1 MEIIKRIEQKTA
13 LRLVLQE
20 EEGNLCFANNN
31 DDLRDEFKQVFT
43 LLNLLDYVY
52 AVLKNK
58 NRKIQLIP
66 MLLPE
71 NVTEFWKFIKIGEAL
86 RMDLLTEENI
96 KKSIV
101 SKFPIS
107 GNNTVNTIQFIQNKL
122 YINDNQYFSEI
133 LDNTWNFQLGNYRP
147 LQEWLIHHQ
156 NNTLKNSDISIFK
169 NMVIVINE
177 ITK

>member
-66 MLLPE
+66 
-71 NVTEFWKFIKIGEAL
+71 I
-86 RMDLLTEENI
+86 
-96 KKSIV
+96 
-101 SKFPIS
+101 
-107 GNNTVNTIQFIQNKL
+107 
-122 YINDNQYFSEI
+122 
-133 LDNTWNFQLGNYRP
+133 
-147 LQEWLIHHQ
+147 
-156 NNTLKNSDISIFK
+156 
-169 NMVIVINE
+169 
-177 ITK
+177 